1 MSGLLAHFLLY
12 YIKLGQ
18 MSVATPLPQFLSIL
32 RAGVATN
39 FAGVCE
45 VFFTGKLN
53 LDSNTSFEF
62 FNVASITLFTILAI
76 LQGSGSGSVS
86 PCCLGSNGLS
96 TLSRKSVVFLQ
107 FSRTERDRRFF
118 VALSMLAALLNR
130 VCCSSATQFH
140 DVRPWGDPYHRK
152 LFLHLIV
159 DLVFRVPST
168 NPLC

>member
-1 MSGLLAHFLLY
+1 
-12 YIKLGQ
+12 

-62 FNVASITLFTILAI
+62 FNVASITLFTSLAI
-76 LQGSGSGSVS
+76 LQGSGSGAVS

-130 VCCSSATQFH
+130 ACCSSATQFH
-140 DVRPWGDPYHRK
+140 DVRP
-152 LFLHLIV
+152 
-159 DLVFRVPST
+159 
-168 NPLC
+168 